1 MDETDPRVTGEHVRQ
16 LGEPAALTLV
26 GVVHDHPA
34 SAHRVRRVIDRV
46 DPDVVALELPP
57 LSIPLFELYAED
69 DRTPPAFG
77 GEMSAAIQA
86 ADARRVVGID
96 RPTPAY
102 LTRLSRKLRE
112 GDFGASIV
120 ADVVRN
126 TLSAAKHAVVC
137 RVTAALTARTP
148 IRMEVDDPV
157 AHGVD
162 GTDAPATQAADE
174 RARIRQSRT
183 FMNAFRNAGPSRA
196 SRIEDSV
203 REEHMLERLSALDAP
218 GGVVA
223 VVGVAHLDPIAE
235 AVGAE
240 RPSETADSTEN

>member
-1 MDETDPRVTGEHVRQ
+1 
-16 LGEPAALTLV
+16 V
-26 GVVHDHPA
+26 GQ
-34 SAHRVRRVIDRV
+34 VIDRV
-46 DPDVVALELPP
+46 DPDVIALELPP

-96 RPTPAY
+96 RPTPSF
-102 LTRLSRKLRE
+102 LTRLYRELRDGE
-112 GDFGASIV
+112 SDPSIV
-120 ADVVRN
+120 ATVVRN
-126 TLSAAKHAVVC
+126 TLSAAKHAAVC
-137 RVTAALTARTP
+137 RATAALTVRTS

-162 GTDAPATQAADE
+162 GTDAPEEQAADE

-183 FMNAFRNAGPSRA
+183 FMKAFRNAGPSRA

-203 REEHMLERLSALDAP
+203 REDHMVEQLSALDAS
-218 GGVVA
+218 GSVVA

-235 AVGAE
+235 AIGAE
-240 RPSETADSTEN
+240 RPPETADGEENRRH